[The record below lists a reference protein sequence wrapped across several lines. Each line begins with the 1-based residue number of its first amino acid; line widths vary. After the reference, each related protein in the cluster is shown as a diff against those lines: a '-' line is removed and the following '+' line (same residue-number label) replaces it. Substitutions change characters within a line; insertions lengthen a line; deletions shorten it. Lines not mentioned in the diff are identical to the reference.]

1 MQRGRQKSRLNPR
14 SRRMLV
20 LVEEEGAK
28 EKLEKGVKNAPKRE
42 ANQGIKKQIKKDAK
56 EKQKE
61 EDKFLK

>member
-1 MQRGRQKSRLNPR
+1 
-14 SRRMLV
+14 MLV

-61 EDKFLK
+61 EDKFLI